1 MFGKNLPSF
10 SLNDCCRFLIP
21 HSVSLLL
28 SSTEPSLEKI
38 MIKPHSVFFRVFRGS
53 IKHPIE
59 CDLGYFV
66 VGDGPGF
73 EGDRNRKQTRWPQAM
88 KNWMPTVTPS
98 HLRQSASICGS
109 HLQLAFPPPNFLFS
123 VSSLVQKTIV
133 FYGCHPIHLCSS
145 VPLAEAMPWFA
156 PETLID

>member
-88 KNWMPTVTPS
+88 KHWMPTVTPS

-109 HLQLAFPPPNFLFS
+109 HLQLSFFSSKFRVFSTFQAFPCL
-123 VSSLVQKTIV
+123 
-133 FYGCHPIHLCSS
+133 
-145 VPLAEAMPWFA
+145 PWFKKQSSFTGV
-156 PETLID
+156 TLFICVHRG